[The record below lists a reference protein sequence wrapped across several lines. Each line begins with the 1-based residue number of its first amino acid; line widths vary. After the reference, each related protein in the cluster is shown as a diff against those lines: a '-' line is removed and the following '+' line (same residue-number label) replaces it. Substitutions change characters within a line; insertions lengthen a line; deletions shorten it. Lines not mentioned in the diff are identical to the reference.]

1 VKQVTI
7 ISGKGGTGKTTV
19 TGAFAALASNL
30 VLADCD
36 VDAADLHLIIKP
48 TIRKKE
54 VFHGLSVASV
64 DLEKCTGCLRCVNSC
79 VFDAI
84 SEDISIQY
92 SSCEGC
98 GVCHYVCPVDAISMK
113 KRDSGEIY
121 TSDTRFG
128 PMIHARLYTAEEAS
142 GKLVTMVRNKAEE
155 LALSEKK
162 DLVLIDGPP
171 GIGCPVISAI
181 TGVDLVVI
189 VTEPTF
195 SGIHDLKRVGQVA
208 KHFGIPSS
216 VIINKSDINKE
227 MTNEIISYCKD
238 VRIPLIGTIPYDKTV
253 TAAMIAEK
261 TIPEFYKESV
271 VDHITH
277 CWNGLLALLD
287 Q

>member
-1 VKQVTI
+1 MKQITI

-30 VLADCD
+30 VLADGD

-48 TIRKKE
+48 SVQKIE
-54 VFHGLSVASV
+54 VFHGLSIASI
-64 DLEKCTGCLRCVNSC
+64 DINRCTHCMRCVNSC

-84 SEDISIQY
+84 SDDITIQY
-92 SSCEGC
+92 SACEGC
-98 GVCHYVCPVDAISMK
+98 GVCRYVCPVDAISMVQ
-113 KRDSGEIY
+113 RNSGEIY
-121 TSDTRFG
+121 ESDTRFG

-142 GKLVTMVRNKAEE
+142 GKLVTIVRKKAEE
-155 LALSEKK
+155 LALSEQK

-189 VTEPTF
+189 VSEPTF
-195 SGIHDLKRVGQVA
+195 SGIHDLKRVEEVA
-208 KHFGIPSS
+208 NHFGIPRS

-227 MTNEIISYCKD
+227 KTQEIISYCKD
-238 VRIPLIGTIPYDKTV
+238 HQIPVLGTIPYDETV
-253 TAAMIAEK
+253 IKAMISEQ
-261 TIPEFYKESV
+261 TIPEFNHGII
-271 VDHITH
+271 VDAIRQ
-277 CWNGLLALLD
+277 CWNELNTLLH

>member
-1 VKQVTI
+1 MKQVTI

-36 VDAADLHLIIKP
+36 VDAADLHLIVNP

-54 VFHGLSVASV
+54 VFHGLSVASI
-64 DLEKCTGCLRCVNSC
+64 DPEKCNGCLRCVNSC

-84 SEDISIQY
+84 SDDIKIKY

-113 KRDSGEIY
+113 LRDSGEIY

-142 GKLVTMVRNKAEE
+142 GKLVTMVRGKAEE
-155 LALSEKK
+155 LALLEKK

-195 SGIHDLKRVGQVA
+195 SGIHDLKRVEQVA
-208 KHFGIPSS
+208 KHFGIPAS
-216 VIINKSDINKE
+216 VIINKSDINQG
-227 MTNEIISYCKD
+227 MTQEIISYCENAQ
-238 VRIPLIGTIPYDKTV
+238 IPLIGTIPYDETV
-253 TAAMIAEK
+253 TRAMIDEK
-261 TIPEFYKESV
+261 TIPEYHQGSI
-271 VDHITH
+271 VDDIKY
-277 CWNGLLALLD
+277 CWNELMALLH